1 MATTG
6 NFNTYL
12 TPYEKGTAFDY
23 IYDPNWIAYNGA
35 KVAIATG
42 AFRPL
47 QASDFGSS
55 VSVSGLSVT
64 VGAVA
69 ITGNPQV
76 TVSNALAITGN
87 PIVTPASGNYSA
99 VFSGFNNGQAQIPIG
114 AKDYSIGAISGNL
127 YINGYGPIP
136 APFAVAGGEFDG
148 RQALATV
155 INFGLTGGLCI
166 YAYEV

>member
-55 VSVSGLSVT
+55 VSVSGLNVT

-69 ITGNPQV
+69 VTG
-76 TVSNALAITGN
+76 S
-87 PIVTPASGNYSA
+87 PIVVPASGSYSA
-99 VFSGFNNGQAQIPIG
+99 IFSGFNNGQAQIPIG
-114 AKDYSIGAISGNL
+114 AKDYSIAAISGNL

-136 APFAVAGGEFDG
+136 SPFAVAGGEFDG

-155 INFGLTGGLCI
+155 INFGLTGGLCV
-166 YAYEV
+166 YSYEA